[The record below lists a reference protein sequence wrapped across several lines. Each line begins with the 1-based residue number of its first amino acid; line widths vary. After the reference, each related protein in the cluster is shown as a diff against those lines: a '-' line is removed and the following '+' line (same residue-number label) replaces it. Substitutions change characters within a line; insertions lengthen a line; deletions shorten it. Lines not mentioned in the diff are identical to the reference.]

1 MPTIPSQVYTKDYY
15 LSDCSDFESYQK
27 SQGKKLGHRLKEI
40 ISRIPFQK
48 NERVLDIG
56 CGRGEV
62 LLDCLK
68 KGVEV
73 IGIDYAETAVKLSSR
88 NKVIVLQANAKKLPF
103 IDSSFG
109 KVLLFDVVEHLY
121 PKELEQMIK
130 EIKRVLKTNGSV
142 YIHTAPNKILVD
154 WVFPYW
160 IRPWDWIL
168 ITLSNFLTGNNYPKL
183 PVSLRSQ
190 SNKLMHINE
199 MTYWKLK
206 RLLEKDGF
214 SFRFNFKHFCLKP
227 DCSWKDRVYNMIVGL
242 YPLSMKRPLIWL
254 FTNRFYVAA
263 KRNE

>member
-15 LSDCSDFESYQK
+15 LSDCSDFETYQR
-27 SQGKKLGHRLKEI
+27 SGGEKLGLRLKEI

-62 LLDCLK
+62 LLHCLK

-73 IGIDYAETAVKLSSR
+73 IGIDYAEAATRLTSR
-88 NKVIVLQANAKKLPF
+88 KKVIVLQANAKKLPF
-103 IDSSFG
+103 MDSSFG

-121 PKELEQMIK
+121 PKELEQMMK
-130 EIKRVLKTNGSV
+130 EIRRVLKPKGSIF
-142 YIHTAPNKILVD
+142 IHTAPNKILVD

-160 IRPWDWIL
+160 IRPWDWLL
-168 ITLSNFLTGNNYPKL
+168 ITLSNFLSGKNYSKL
-183 PVSLRSQ
+183 PVSLRSK

-206 RLLEKDGF
+206 HLLKSHGF
-214 SFRFNFKHFCLKP
+214 SFQFTFKHFCLKP
-227 DCSWKDRVYNMIVGL
+227 CYSWKDKVYNMIVGL
-242 YPLSMKRPLIWL
+242 YPLALKRPLIWL
-254 FTNRFYVAA
+254 FTNQFFIAA
-263 KRNE
+263 KKR